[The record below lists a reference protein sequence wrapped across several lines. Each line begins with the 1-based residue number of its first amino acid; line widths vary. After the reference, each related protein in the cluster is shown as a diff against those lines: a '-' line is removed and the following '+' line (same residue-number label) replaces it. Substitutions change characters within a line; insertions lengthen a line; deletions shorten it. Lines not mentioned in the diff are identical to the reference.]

1 MTQAPFYNVGTKKTG
16 FWSRQFAPIPTQA
29 QDTFDSTFAIVLPIL
44 FLVLDPVVFKSP
56 RLLGPA
62 YLEHHQLLAYLFC
75 SLEIGLFLTWR
86 TFRLRLRRFSMA
98 FAGAFFAGA
107 IFSIVIGLMILP
119 LSLLG
124 LMIVLG
130 VLGFTPF
137 VTAFVF
143 LRNGVRAARINI
155 NGAALLSRLSAAA
168 LSGVFAFGLP
178 LIAQAKMERDVSA
191 MIETLISGSAPEAEA
206 AAQRLQ
212 SYHFVA
218 RQHCDE
224 IVTAYGK
231 ETNTAKRALLE
242 RTYKAITGEDL
253 KWRYQRNF
261 FDWRPFT

>member
-16 FWSRQFAPIPTQA
+16 FWKRQFAPIPTPA
-29 QDTFDSTFAIVLPIL
+29 QDTFDSIFAIVLPIL

-56 RLLGPA
+56 RILGPA
-62 YLEHHQLLAYLFC
+62 YLEDYQLLAYLFC

-86 TFRLRLRRFSMA
+86 TFRLRLRGFSSA
-98 FAGAFFAGA
+98 FAGVFFAGA
-107 IFSIVIGLMILP
+107 IFSTVIGLVILP

-143 LRNGVRAARINI
+143 VRNGVRAARINS
-155 NGAALLSRLSAAA
+155 NGAALLSRLSTAA
-168 LSGVFAFGLP
+168 LSGVLAFGMP
-178 LIAQAKMERDVSA
+178 LAAQVKVESDVST

-212 SYHFVA
+212 SYHYVS
-218 RQHCDE
+218 RNHCDE

-231 ETNTAKRALLE
+231 ESNTAKRAMLE
-242 RTYKAITGEDL
+242 KTYKAITGEEL
-253 KWRYQRNF
+253 EWRYRRNI
-261 FDWRPFT
+261 FD